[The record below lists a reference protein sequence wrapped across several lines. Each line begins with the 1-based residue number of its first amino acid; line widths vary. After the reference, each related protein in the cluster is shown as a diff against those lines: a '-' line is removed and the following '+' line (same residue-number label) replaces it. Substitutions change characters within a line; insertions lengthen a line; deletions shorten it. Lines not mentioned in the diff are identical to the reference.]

1 MLNPRQRL
9 RPRLPLVG
17 DAPAFRQD
25 LLAALARGRYE
36 QGDVA
41 RYRLGPVSVYG
52 VSSAETCERVLT
64 DSETFG
70 KLGPDNPLRL
80 ALGDGLLTR
89 SDHDSWLRN
98 RRMVAPA
105 YHRRR
110 IEAMYATMLGCVEEM
125 LGRWDERVAPGAVI
139 DLHTELMHVT
149 LDIVSRCMFSVP
161 MLTED
166 SALRPDAVEYAVTYT
181 FLRLQNPAAPPTWV
195 PTPANRRF
203 AKIVAGLDAL
213 MATMISER
221 RRVLADGNE
230 GPEDLLDML
239 IRATDADT
247 GEQMSDAELR
257 DEIIT
262 TLAAGH
268 ETTAI
273 TLTWAFY
280 LLSTHPQWRARVL
293 AEIDDTVGGRV
304 PTAAD
309 LPRLPLVAQVFDEAL
324 RLFPSSPTVPRQTR
338 RPVRLG
344 GFDLPVGS
352 RVLVDVAGLHRN
364 RRHWPDPDTF
374 DPSRFEPGSS
384 STRNRWTYLPFG
396 GGPHLCV
403 GKQFALQEARLLLA
417 AILGRYDVRHHP
429 GYPVDD
435 RATITLRPRYGLRVV
450 LHPRTGLDATH
461 TDPLTKA
468 A

>member
-41 RYRLGPVSVYG
+41 RYELGPVTVFG
-52 VSSAETCERVLT
+52 VSSPEVAEQVLT

-89 SDHDSWLRN
+89 SDHESWLRN
-98 RRMVAPA
+98 RRMVAPI

-110 IEAMYATMLGCVEEM
+110 VEAMYTTMQDCVEEM
-125 LGRWDERVAPGAVI
+125 LTRWSGELAPGAVV
-139 DLHTELMHVT
+139 DLHEQLMHVT
-149 LDIVSRCMFSVP
+149 LDIVSRCLFSTP
-161 MLTED
+161 MISAD
-166 SALRPDAVEYAVTYT
+166 SALRPESVEYAVTYT
-181 FLRLQNPAAPPTWV
+181 FLRLQNPVAPPTWV

-203 AKIVAGLDAL
+203 AKIIGGLDDL
-213 MATMISER
+213 MGTMITER
-221 RRVLADGNE
+221 RRALAAG
-230 GPEDLLDML
+230 GAGQEDLLDML
-239 IRATDADT
+239 MRATDADT
-247 GEQMSDAELR
+247 GAQMNDTELR

-280 LLSTHPQWRARVL
+280 LLSTHPGWRRRVL
-293 AEIDDTVGGRV
+293 EEIDQVLAGRTPTV
-304 PTAAD
+304 AD
-309 LPRLPLVAQVFDEAL
+309 LPRLPLVGQVFDEAL
-324 RLFPSSPTVPRQTR
+324 RMFPSSPTVPRQTR

-344 GFDLPVGS
+344 GLTVPVGS
-352 RVLVDVAGLHRN
+352 RVLIDVHGLHRN
-364 RRHWPDPDTF
+364 RRHWDDPEVF
-374 DPSRFEPGSS
+374 DPRRFSPEGRSGRSR
-384 STRNRWTYLPFG
+384 WAHLPFG

-403 GKQFALQEARLLLA
+403 GKQFALQEAQLLLA
-417 AILGRYDVRHHP
+417 SVLGRYDVRHHP

-435 RATITLRPRYGLRVV
+435 RATITLRPRHGLHVV
-450 LHPRTGLDATH
+450 LHPRARATAP
-461 TDPLTKA
+461 TALPKVA
-468 A
+468 

>member
-9 RPRLPLVG
+9 RPRLPLLG

-25 LLAALARGRYE
+25 LLATLARGRFE

-41 RYRLGPVSVYG
+41 RYRLGPVTVYG
-52 VSSAETCERVLT
+52 VSSPEDAERVLT
-64 DSETFG
+64 DSDTFG

-98 RRMVAPA
+98 RRMVAPI

-110 IEAMYATMLGCVEEM
+110 VETMYTTMQDCVQEM
-125 LGRWDERVAPGAVI
+125 LVRWQDELAPGAVI
-139 DLHTELMHVT
+139 DLHTQLMHVT
-149 LDIVSRCMFSVP
+149 LDIVSRCMFSMP
-161 MLTED
+161 MISAD
-166 SALRPDAVEYAVTYT
+166 SALRPESVEYAVTYT
-181 FLRLQNPAAPPTWV
+181 FLRLQNPVAPPTWV

-203 AKIVAGLDAL
+203 AAIIGGLDEL
-213 MATMISER
+213 MASMITQR
-221 RRVLADGNE
+221 RRTLAAGE
-230 GPEDLLDML
+230 PGKEDLLDML
-239 IRATDADT
+239 MRATDADT
-247 GEQMSDAELR
+247 GAQMNDTELR

-280 LLSTHPQWRARVL
+280 LLSTHPVWRRRVIEEIDAVL
-293 AEIDDTVGGRV
+293 AGRAPTV
-304 PTAAD
+304 AD
-309 LPRLPLVAQVFDEAL
+309 LPKLPLVAQVFDEAL
-324 RLFPSSPTVPRQTR
+324 RMFPSSPTVPRQSR

-344 GFDLPVGS
+344 PYDVEVGS
-352 RVLVDVAGLHRN
+352 RVLIDVHGLHRN
-364 RRHWPDPDTF
+364 RRHWPDPEVF
-374 DPSRFEPGSS
+374 DPTRFGPEGRSGRSR
-384 STRNRWTYLPFG
+384 WAHLPFG

-403 GKQFALQEARLLLA
+403 GKQFALQEAQLLLA
-417 AILGRYDVRHHP
+417 SIFSRYDVRHHP

-435 RATITLRPRYGLRVV
+435 RATITLRPRHGLRVV
-450 LHPRTGLDATH
+450 LHPR
-461 TDPLTKA
+461 LTARLVPARKVA
-468 A
+468 